1 VGCTWEWEWGL
12 RGGGM
17 RKTVRG
23 GGNGNDRTRNG
34 SREWEWAL
42 RGGENEKDSAGIGMA
57 EHGMV
62 AYPLPP

>member
-1 VGCTWEWEWGL
+1 MGFAGRGMRKTV

-23 GGNGNDRTRNG
+23 GGNGNDRTWNG
-34 SREWEWAL
+34 SRVWELAGEWAL
-42 RGGENEKDSAGIGMA
+42 RGGGMGMT
-57 EHGMV
+57 EHGMA